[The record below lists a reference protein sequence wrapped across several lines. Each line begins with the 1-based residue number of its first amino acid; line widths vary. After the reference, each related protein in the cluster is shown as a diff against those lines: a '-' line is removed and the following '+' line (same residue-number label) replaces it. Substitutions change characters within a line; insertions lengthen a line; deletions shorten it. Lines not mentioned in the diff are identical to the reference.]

1 VKKIIDQLSL
11 IDRAYFAKDRQKQ
24 IKQKIHDAIALLD

>member
-11 IDRAYFAKDRQKQ
+11 IDRAYFAKDRSK
-24 IKQKIHDAIALLD
+24 